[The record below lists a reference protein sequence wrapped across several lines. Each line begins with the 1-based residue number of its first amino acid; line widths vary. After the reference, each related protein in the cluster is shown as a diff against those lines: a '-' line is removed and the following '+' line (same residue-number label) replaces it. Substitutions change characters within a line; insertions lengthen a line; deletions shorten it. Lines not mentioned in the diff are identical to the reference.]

1 MARPDVVAYL
11 RENLKKFP
19 EDVLRRQ
26 LASDGVDEKEFKEA
40 LLEIKKPP
48 RTKIKAKASGALGRA
63 LMAAGLSSVIA
74 AVLVAVF
81 QKPPTP
87 KPTIESSAAGGQS
100 GFVGHYGYVVRLP
113 EGYAAV
119 QSFKDQAK
127 TVEVVHFCRSGTD
140 PTSFLDEG
148 LFGQLGI
155 VRLETRPL
163 PVSDDLEGLEKLT
176 NLITGR
182 AQQRGEKFTVKTL
195 QVSNL
200 RGVQITYEA
209 PFSRV
214 EAFLLGHEAL
224 YAFMAGQDDETFR
237 GIVQSLRD
245 ARSEI

>member
-1 MARPDVVAYL
+1 MARPDIVAYL

-19 EDVLRRQ
+19 EDVLRQQ

-40 LLEIKKPP
+40 LLEIRKTPK
-48 RTKIKAKASGALGRA
+48 TQLKAKASGALGRA
-63 LMAAGLSSVIA
+63 LMAAGLSSVLG

-81 QKPPTP
+81 QKPAAKA
-87 KPTIESSAAGGQS
+87 KPALEAAPGQS

-119 QSFKDQAK
+119 QTFKDQSK
-127 TVEVVHFCRSGTD
+127 SVELVHFAKAGTD
-140 PTSFLDEG
+140 PTNFLDEG

-155 VRLETRPL
+155 VRLETRPS
-163 PVSDDLEGLEKLT
+163 PVPEGLDGLERLT
-176 NLITGR
+176 SLVTGR
-182 AQQRGEKFTVKTL
+182 AQQRGEKYTVKNL

-200 RGVQITYEA
+200 RGLQITYEA

-214 EAFLLGHEAL
+214 EAFLLGRDVL
-224 YAFMAGQDDETFR
+224 YAFMAGQDDDTFR
-237 GIVQSLRD
+237 AIVQSLRD